1 MNYCVL
7 DFGAVGNRSVDSTA
21 AFRAAVDT
29 CRVSGGGT
37 VVIPAGE
44 YTIAT
49 VRLCSDIHLQFESGA
64 CLYGSEDPDQFD
76 PREEL
81 GYPKY
86 QDASHSCIRHS
97 MFWAEDCENITVS
110 GAGTIDMQSV
120 WEKRDT
126 PGEGQWTARRAAKI
140 FGFRECEK
148 VTVKDLTLLHAT
160 DLAVYFLGCSGVRVN
175 GLALD
180 VNIDGISPD
189 CCRDV
194 IISDC
199 KIRSGDDGIVLKSS
213 YALNR
218 KELCRDVTVENC
230 TVSSRC
236 NAIKLGTESNGGFKN
251 ILIKNCEIYDTYYAG
266 VSLEITD
273 GGEMDGVWVT
283 DLTMR
288 NVGYPLF
295 VILSDRRRGPAGT
308 KIGSMRNI
316 EISHITA
323 AGPYEPFKAPQL
335 TALWEGERM
344 DMPCLMPSSVTGQP
358 GVPIENIS
366 LTDLDFTVPG
376 GGTVN
381 DRDMAV
387 PEISHEYPE
396 NDRFGKTLPAYGIYF
411 RHVKGLRLKNI
422 NIRPEQEDKREML
435 VFENVEMCEDEQ
447 ICEDKKWFEGK
458 NVQ

>member
-1 MNYCVL
+1 MRNISNY
-7 DFGAVGNRSVDSTA
+7 GAVCDKAVDSTA
-21 AFRAAVDT
+21 AFQSAVDA
-29 CRVSGGGT
+29 CHAAGGGT

-49 VRLCSDIHLQFESGA
+49 VRLYSNIQLVFQPGA
-64 CLYGSEDPDQFD
+64 VLYGSEDPDKFD
-76 PREEL
+76 PREDL
-81 GYPKY
+81 GYPLY
-86 QDASHSCIRHS
+86 QDASHSCIHHS
-97 MFWAEDCENITVS
+97 MFWAEECENITVS

-140 FGFRECEK
+140 FGFRNCEN
-148 VTVKDLTLLHAT
+148 VALKDLTLLHAT
-160 DLAVYFLGCSGVRVN
+160 DLAVYFLGCSHVRVSR
-175 GLALD
+175 LHLD

-194 IISDC
+194 VISDC
-199 KIRSGDDGIVLKSS
+199 RIRSGDDGIVLKSS

-218 KELCRDVTVENC
+218 KELCQDITVSNC
-230 TVSSRC
+230 VVSSRC

-251 ILIKNCEIYDTYYAG
+251 IHISGCRIHDTYYAG

-273 GGEMDGVWVT
+273 GGEMDAVTVT
-283 DLTMR
+283 DLNMR

-308 KIGSMRNI
+308 AIGSMKNI
-316 EISHITA
+316 EISRITA
-323 AGPYEPFKAPQL
+323 VGPYEPFRAPQL

-366 LTDLDFTVPG
+366 LSDLNFTVPG
-376 GGTVN
+376 GGTEANRGVK
-381 DRDMAV
+381 V
-387 PEISHEYPE
+387 PEITHEYPE
-396 NDRFGKTLPAYGIYF
+396 NDRFGETLPAYGIYF
-411 RHVKGLRLKNI
+411 RHVKGLYLKNI
-422 NIRPEQEDKREML
+422 DIRPIEEDKREML
-435 VFENVEMCEDEQ
+435 VFEDVEIADVCRL
-447 ICEDKKWFEGK
+447 
-458 NVQ
+458 

>member
-1 MNYCVL
+1 MNRKYDQMIYSVL
-7 DFGAVGNRSVDSTA
+7 DYGAVPDKCIDSTG
-21 AFRAAVDT
+21 AFQSAVDA
-29 CRVSGGGT
+29 CQEAGGGT
-37 VVIPAGE
+37 VLIPSGE

-49 VRLCSDIHLQFESGA
+49 VRLYSNVHLLFEQGA
-64 CLYGSEDPDQFD
+64 WIFGTEDPDKFM

-81 GYPKY
+81 GYPRY
-86 QDASHSCIRHS
+86 QDASHSCICHS

-110 GAGTIDMQSV
+110 GGGTIDMQSV

-140 FGFRECEK
+140 FGFRRCKHVEMR
-148 VTVKDLTLLHAT
+148 DLTLLRAT
-160 DLAVYFLGCSGVRVN
+160 DLAVYFVGCEHVRVS
-175 GLALD
+175 GLKLD

-194 IISDC
+194 VIRDC
-199 KIRSGDDGIVLKSS
+199 VIRSGDDGIVLKSS

-218 KELCRDVTVENC
+218 NVLCENVTVENC

-251 ILIKNCEIYDTYYAG
+251 IVIRNCRIHDTYYAG

-273 GGEMDGVWVT
+273 GGDMDGVKVS
-283 DLTMR
+283 DLSME

-295 VILSDRRRGPAGT
+295 VILSDRRRGPEGT
-308 KIGSMRNI
+308 TIGSMRNI
-316 EISHITA
+316 EIRRITA
-323 AGPYEPFKAPQL
+323 KGPYKLFLAPQL

-358 GVPIENIS
+358 DRPIENITLS
-366 LTDLDFTVPG
+366 DIDFTVPG
-376 GGTVN
+376 GGTLE
-381 DRDMAV
+381 DRAMVV
-387 PEISHEYPE
+387 PEITHEYPE

-411 RHVKGLRLKNI
+411 RHVKGLMLD
-422 NIRPEQEDKREML
+422 NIRITPMEEDQRDML
-435 VFENVEMCEDEQ
+435 VFEDVENMNGSEN
-447 ICEDKKWFEGK
+447 DK
-458 NVQ
+458 